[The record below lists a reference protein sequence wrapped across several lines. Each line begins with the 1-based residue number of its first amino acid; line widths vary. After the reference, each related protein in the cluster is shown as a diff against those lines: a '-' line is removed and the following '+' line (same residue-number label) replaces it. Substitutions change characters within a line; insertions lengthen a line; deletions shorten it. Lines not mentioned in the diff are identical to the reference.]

1 MKKKLKKKK
10 KLIKKEDMSFAQ
22 IGADSRFSR
31 ACQNRAKDDRKE
43 DALDDENSFVRM
55 QGDEDESDIELKL
68 GDVYQDIFDDYDDED
83 NNDDEDD
90 DKEEEE
96 EEE

>member
-1 MKKKLKKKK
+1 MIKKKLKKKK

-22 IGADSRFSR
+22 TGADSKFSR
-31 ACQNRAKDDRKE
+31 SLQNVAKDNRKD
-43 DALDDENSFVRM
+43 DALDDENNFVRM
-55 QGDEDESDIELKL
+55 QGDENESDIELKL

-83 NNDDEDD
+83 D